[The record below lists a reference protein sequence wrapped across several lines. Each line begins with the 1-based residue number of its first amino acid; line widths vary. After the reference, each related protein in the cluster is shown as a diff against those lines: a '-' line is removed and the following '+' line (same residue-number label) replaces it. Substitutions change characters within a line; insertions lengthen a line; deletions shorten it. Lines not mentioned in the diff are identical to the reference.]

1 MTYVLVSVLHFIVKL
16 VLLPVAVLLTIA
28 NYMFCFAGGIVCFFM
43 KIIGVLFVLGG
54 ILLMVTEPH
63 NYTMGWQAIL
73 IGTVFGGVPMF
84 LKDFG
89 SAMLS
94 GVTGA
99 LRRI

>member
-1 MTYVLVSVLHFIVKL
+1 MANILVGLLHFAVKL
-16 VLLPVAVLLTIA
+16 LLLPVAIILTIA
-28 NYMFCFAGGIVCFFM
+28 NYMFCFAGGVVCFFT
-43 KIIGVLFVLGG
+43 KIIGVIFVAGG

-73 IGTVFGGVPMF
+73 IGTLLGGVPMF
-84 LKDFG
+84 LRDFG

-99 LRRI
+99 LRRV